1 MNFVFLGACDLKAVT
16 IESKIESPEE
26 WAHIEWGRTVKS
38 VEKWLKNNNFEGISL
53 NSLSLYVLPKNNDL
67 ILFYISF
74 TKKKKNLG
82 NYDFAM

>member
-53 NSLSLYVLPKNNDL
+53 NSLFYQKTMLFYVLKSCQ
-67 ILFYISF
+67 ILC
-74 TKKKKNLG
+74 NLRP
-82 NYDFAM
+82 N